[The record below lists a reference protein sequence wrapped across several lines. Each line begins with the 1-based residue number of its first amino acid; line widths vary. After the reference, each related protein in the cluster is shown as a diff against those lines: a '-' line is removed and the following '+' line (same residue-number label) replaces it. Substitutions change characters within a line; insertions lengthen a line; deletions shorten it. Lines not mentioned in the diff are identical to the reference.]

1 MTIQILLYNKS
12 KYMYLLLR
20 KQAVFK
26 MSNIDGVVKT
36 ACFGY
41 FLKNTKKQIFRV
53 FSNRFM
59 THTAKKNQ
67 VFNADM

>member
-1 MTIQILLYNKS
+1 M
-12 KYMYLLLR
+12 LLR

-26 MSNIDGVVKT
+26 MSNIDGVAKT